1 MQRQQQQTKETL
13 TEEYGLVFT
22 QLACFYHADK
32 KRLAKEPKCSAAVA
46 PGQTRQ
52 EAHGARSSHEGVRVT
67 VDGALDI
74 LAQGGIS
81 PPGHGRDGAADPAGP
96 AGPSK
101 DVDATVADGATAS
114 TSREDTVGAETPLEE
129 VDEDD
134 IGTQT

>member
-1 MQRQQQQTKETL
+1 MRRKR
-13 TEEYGLVFT
+13 VRFRPRA
-22 QLACFYHADK
+22 ACE
-32 KRLAKEPKCSAAVA
+32 RAAGSV
-46 PGQTRQ
+46 
-52 EAHGARSSHEGVRVT
+52 RSQPRRRAGVRVT

-101 DVDATVADGATAS
+101 DVDTTVTDAATAS
-114 TSREDTVGAETPLEE
+114 TSREDTVVAETPLEE